1 MIKFANLLPAADR
14 DEFIKMCTAVGTG
27 FIIAGTVGY
36 LVKLS
41 TASSPPPRALRSP
54 WTGPLAN
61 SIAVHV
67 PLNNVLV
74 AGA

>member
-1 MIKFANLLPAADR
+1 
-14 DEFIKMCTAVGTG
+14 MCTAVGTG

-41 TASSPPPRALRSP
+41 TGFPKSPHDQETSP
-54 WTGPLAN
+54 TNTL
-61 SIAVHV
+61 AVHV